1 MAESRAEEPQRRRAE
16 LGRLAAPLLSA
27 VLFLSVFYVPVL
39 GVVLN
44 PFAPLPLI
52 YSSLRFGEGA
62 GAAAALFS
70 ALVVAAGSDP
80 RTAAFYFLSYG
91 LMALVMSGLMSRQSG
106 LNAAAGYGAGVSMA
120 ATAVFLYFALG
131 PPAGGGGYYDELVK
145 SAQAVIA
152 EMIGAY
158 KKAGMQE
165 EQLAMLSKN
174 SPLVAKWAV
183 NLIPGMVVSG
193 YLFTAFC
200 NYLSY
205 KFLQSRRP
213 HLKAPDDASMLNWS
227 PPDKTV
233 FVFIAGMAL
242 SLVPNDAARV
252 AGINILVVAAL
263 IYSVAGLYVIRF
275 WFDKIKF
282 PKFLRLFSY
291 ILILL
296 QPFIAVA
303 VAVMGLFD
311 LWFDFRKI
319 RRQAGVK
326 EEKKWK

>member
-1 MAESRAEEPQRRRAE
+1 MAETRAEEPQRRRAE

-62 GAAAALFS
+62 GAAAALF
-70 ALVVAAGSDP
+70 AGLVVAAGSDP
-80 RTAAFYFLSYG
+80 RTAAFYFLSYA

-106 LNAAAGYGAGVSMA
+106 LNAAAGYGAGVSLA

-131 PPAGGGGYYDELVK
+131 QPAGGGGWYDELVK

-165 EQLAMLSKN
+165 EQLATLAKN
-174 SPLVAKWAV
+174 SGLIAKWVV
-183 NLIPGMVVSG
+183 NLIPGMLVSG
-193 YLFTAFC
+193 YLLMAFC

-205 KFLQSRRP
+205 KFLQSRWP
-213 HLKAPDDASMLNWS
+213 HLKAPDDSSMLDWS
-227 PPDKTV
+227 PPDRTV
-233 FVFIAGMAL
+233 FVLIAGMAL

-252 AGINILVVAAL
+252 AGINILVVAVL
-263 IYSVAGLYVIRF
+263 IYSVAGLYVLRF
-275 WFDKIKF
+275 WFEKIKF
-282 PKFLRLFSY
+282 PKFLRMFSY

-303 VAVMGLFD
+303 VAAMGLFD

>member
-1 MAESRAEEPQRRRAE
+1 MAESPAEEPQRRRVE

-27 VLFLSVFYVPVL
+27 VLFLSIFYVPVL

-44 PFAPLPLI
+44 LFAPLPLI

-62 GAAAALFS
+62 GAGAALFS

-80 RTAAFYFLSYG
+80 RTAAFYFLSYA
-91 LMALVMSGLMSRQSG
+91 LMALVMSRLMSRQSG

-131 PPAGGGGYYDELVK
+131 MASGGGGYYDELVK
-145 SAQAVIA
+145 SAQTVIA
-152 EMIGAY
+152 EMISAY

-165 EQLAMLSKN
+165 EQLAILSKN
-174 SPLVAKWAV
+174 SPLIAKWSV
-183 NLIPGMVVSG
+183 SLIPGMAVSG
-193 YLFTAFC
+193 YLLMAFC

-205 KFLQSRRP
+205 KFLRSRWP
-213 HLKAPDDASMLNWS
+213 GLKAPDDVSLLNWY
-227 PPDKTV
+227 PPDRTV

-242 SLVPNDAARV
+242 ALLPNDAARV
-252 AGINILVVAAL
+252 AGINVLVVTVL
-263 IYSVAGLYVIRF
+263 VYSVAGSCVLRF
-275 WFDKIKF
+275 WFEKIRF
-282 PKFLRLFSY
+282 PKFLRMFSY

-303 VAVMGLFD
+303 VAAMGLFD

-326 EEKKWK
+326 EE